1 MTGKV
6 LTPAEN
12 RSVAEAA
19 RHMGIEHPNCEGCSD
34 LSARLLIW
42 QADYDSMCMMLAE
55 PSENQLLRAENAR
68 LRGLIEGMG
77 HEPKCM
83 YLKKSGTYPQV
94 SEKSNC
100 NCVKSQVN
108 L

>member
-68 LRGLIEGMG
+68 LRGLIEGMECG
-77 HEPKCM
+77 YGCRSKIGG
-83 YLKKSGTYPQV
+83 K
-94 SEKSNC
+94 C